1 MRPRPDRR
9 PADPPAPPA
18 LGAEAPPPVLT
29 GRTALKTPFLILAL
43 ALSAAPAFAQT
54 ITTEEDQR
62 AYALVLPMFQ
72 EMFPGY
78 PGQVLAT
85 CTVVHAQPAEKAALA
100 AAPAPSAEIGQVVNG
115 IIARPEA
122 IGCVQRTLGI

>member
-1 MRPRPDRR
+1 M
-9 PADPPAPPA
+9 
-18 LGAEAPPPVLT
+18 
-29 GRTALKTPFLILAL
+29 KTPFLILAL
-43 ALSAAPAFAQT
+43 ALSAAPALAQSL
-54 ITTEEDQR
+54 TTPEDQR

-85 CTVVHAQPAEKAALA
+85 CTVMHAQPAEKSAIAAA
-100 AAPAPSAEIGQVVNG
+100 AAPSTEIGQVVNA

-122 IGCVQRTLGI
+122 INCVKATLGI